1 MQLRHV
7 CQLQQRSNDS
17 LELATFKDGMLY
29 SSRKMYHSWSQ
40 PFMKQRFAVAIFL
53 VIISCS
59 LAGGFWGSSFSA
71 KAAPAGST
79 SPNDFLTSFTEAL
92 DVIQQTYVEKVGPDK
107 LVYGAIKG
115 MLRALDP
122 HSSFFDPKEFTRL
135 REDQHSKYFGLG
147 IRVRPLLRDQGR
159 HVIVDPPAIGTP
171 AERKG
176 LRAGDVITRIE
187 GEPIDDWTSDDVVS
201 HLKGPRGTAVNITI
215 ERPGVRDP
223 LQFKIE
229 RDEIPLITVPY
240 AFLLRPGI
248 GYVKID
254 RFSEST
260 SDELRAKL
268 KELDSEKLSGLVLD
282 LRDNPGGLLNQAI
295 EVSDFFLPRGDLV
308 VSTKG
313 RAEGSAK
320 AYRAPS
326 SEKIEVPVVVLIN
339 RHSASASEIVAGALQ
354 DHDRA
359 VIVGETSFGKGL
371 VQSIFNLEN
380 DTGMAL
386 TTAKYYTPSGRLIQR
401 DYSGSNL
408 EYIMNTN
415 DPATQNTADREIRTT
430 DSGRKVYGGGGI
442 TPDII
447 EAARELNKF
456 EALLAS
462 KDVFFQYARR
472 LTAGQVPVA
481 SNFKM
486 PLDNAEVPAASQKVP
501 RSVPNLEITDAI
513 LADFKAYLTERK
525 VEFTEEDVRNNVDFI
540 KRRIRQEVY
549 TSSFGLQEGF
559 KTAIQGD
566 SQVLKALEAMPEAK
580 TLMTSGHLSPAADN
594 STR

>member
-1 MQLRHV
+1 
-7 CQLQQRSNDS
+7 
-17 LELATFKDGMLY
+17 
-29 SSRKMYHSWSQ
+29 
-40 PFMKQRFAVAIFL
+40 MKQRFAVLITF
-53 VIISCS
+53 VILACS
-59 LAGGFWGSSFSA
+59 VMGGLLGGSTAA
-71 KAAPAGST
+71 KAAPSGST
-79 SPNDFLTSFTEAL
+79 SPNDFLTNFTEAL
-92 DVIQQTYVEKVGPDK
+92 DVIQQTYVDKVGPDK
-107 LVYGAIKG
+107 LVYSAVKG

-122 HSSFFDPKEFTRL
+122 HSSFFDPKEFARL

-147 IRVRPLLRDQGR
+147 IRVRPLLRDHGR

-171 AERKG
+171 AQRKG

-201 HLKGPRGTAVNITI
+201 HLKGPRGTSVNITI

-240 AFLLRPGI
+240 AFHLRPEI
-248 GYVKID
+248 GYIKID

-268 KELDSEKLSGLVLD
+268 KELESDKLSGLILD

-295 EVSDFFLPRGDLV
+295 EVSDFFLPRGELV

-326 SEKIEVPVVVLIN
+326 SEKIQMPVVVLIN

-359 VIVGETSFGKGL
+359 LIVGETSFGKGL

-401 DYSGSNL
+401 DYSGSTF
-408 EYIMNTN
+408 EYIMNTS
-415 DPATQNTADREIRTT
+415 DQIPQSTDKRETRTT
-430 DSGRKVYGGGGI
+430 DSGRKVFGGGGI
-442 TPDII
+442 TPDVI
-447 EAARELNKF
+447 ETARELNRF

-462 KDVFFQYARR
+462 KDIFFQYARR
-472 LTAGQVPVA
+472 LTSGQ
-481 SNFKM
+481 
-486 PLDNAEVPAASQKVP
+486 VPAASNFQMPVENEEIGAPAKKAP
-501 RSVPNLEITDAI
+501 KSIPDLEITDAI
-513 LADFKAYLTERK
+513 LADFKAYLKEK
-525 VEFTEEDVRNNVDFI
+525 NVEFSDEDVRNNVDFI
-540 KRRIRQEVY
+540 KRRIKQEVY

-559 KTAIQGD
+559 RAAIQGD
-566 SQVLKALEAMPEAK
+566 SQVLKALEVMPEAK
-580 TLMTSGHLSPAADN
+580 LLMTSGRLTPAADN
-594 STR
+594 SAR

>member
-1 MQLRHV
+1 
-7 CQLQQRSNDS
+7 
-17 LELATFKDGMLY
+17 
-29 SSRKMYHSWSQ
+29 
-40 PFMKQRFAVAIFL
+40 MKQRFAVLTVL
-53 VIISCS
+53 VIVSCS
-59 LAGGFWGSSFSA
+59 LVGGFLGSSIAA
-71 KAAPAGST
+71 KAAPSSST
-79 SPNDFLTSFTEAL
+79 SPNDFLNNFTEAL

-107 LVYGAIKG
+107 LVYSAIKG
-115 MLRALDP
+115 MLRMLDP
-122 HSSFFDPKEFTRL
+122 HSSFFDPKDFTRL

-147 IRVRPLLRDQGR
+147 IRVRPLLRDHGR
-159 HVIVDPPAIGTP
+159 HVIVEPPSIGTP

-201 HLKGPRGTAVNITI
+201 HLKGPRGTTVNITI
-215 ERPGVRDP
+215 ERPGVRDA

-229 RDEIPLITVPY
+229 RDEIPLVTVPY
-240 AFLLRPGI
+240 AFMLRPGI

-268 KELDSEKLSGLVLD
+268 KELDSDKLSGLVLD

-313 RAEGSAK
+313 RAEGSVK

-326 SEKIEVPVVVLIN
+326 SEKIQVPVVVLIN
-339 RHSASASEIVAGALQ
+339 HHSASASEIVAGALQ

-359 VIVGETSFGKGL
+359 LIVGETSFGKGL

-401 DYSGSNL
+401 DYSGSTF
-408 EYIMNTN
+408 EYIMNSN
-415 DPATQNTADREIRTT
+415 EKITQNTADREIRTT

-447 EAARELNKF
+447 EPARELNKF
-456 EALLAS
+456 EAMLAS

-472 LTAGQVPVA
+472 LTSGQVPAA

-486 PLDNAEVPAASQKVP
+486 PIENSEVPASSEKAPKL
-501 RSVPNLEITDAI
+501 VPNLEITDAI
-513 LADFKAYLTERK
+513 LADFKAFLAERK
-525 VEFTEEDVRNNVDFI
+525 IEFTVDDVRTNVDFI

-549 TSSFGLQEGF
+549 TSSFGIQEGF
-559 KTAIQGD
+559 KAAIQGD
-566 SQVLKALEAMPEAK
+566 SQVLRALDGIPEAK

-594 STR
+594 SAR

>member
-1 MQLRHV
+1 
-7 CQLQQRSNDS
+7 
-17 LELATFKDGMLY
+17 
-29 SSRKMYHSWSQ
+29 
-40 PFMKQRFAVAIFL
+40 MKQRFAVVIFL
-53 VIISCS
+53 VVISCS
-59 LAGGFWGSSFSA
+59 MAGGFWGGSFSA

-79 SPNDFLTSFTEAL
+79 SPNDFLTNFTEAL